1 MFCPHQ
7 TSWSLRKTPGGSGR
21 GRWGPSR
28 QGSPGL
34 PATLAF
40 SKTAKNFCLA
50 RGNRHILSVLR
61 KERPFPKRG
70 RPQPPRALPG
80 AACCPWLEGCQQ
92 YLGTVSPLSWWGDER
107 AGAAATLTALSV
119 TLSFLIHRS
128 AGVCINILRSGR
140 IDDCFRN
147 FAPGVV
153 R

>member
-1 MFCPHQ
+1 MA
-7 TSWSLRKTPGGSGR
+7 GGGGDPPGR
-21 GRWGPSR
+21 GALGCLQHLRSR
-28 QGSPGL
+28 RRQRTF
-34 PATLAF
+34 AW
-40 SKTAKNFCLA
+40 
-50 RGNRHILSVLR
+50 RGETGNILSVLR